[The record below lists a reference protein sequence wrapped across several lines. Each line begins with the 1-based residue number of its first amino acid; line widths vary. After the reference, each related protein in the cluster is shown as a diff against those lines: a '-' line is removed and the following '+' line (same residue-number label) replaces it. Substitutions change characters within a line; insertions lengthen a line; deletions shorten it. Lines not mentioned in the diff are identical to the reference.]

1 MIMLRHTQLWLSS
14 IAIAALIASAGA
26 QTYTYTVTGPFSL
39 PGAGTS
45 GPLSVYPI
53 VFNVPDSGL
62 IARVAITLGGLS
74 HTYFDDIDALLVGP
88 SGTAV
93 QFLSDAG
100 GSSDP
105 NGDYTFDD
113 VNGTAPLPDSS
124 TTNLPPGVYTSSNYP
139 ANTADSFPAPAPG
152 PPYAFSLTAF
162 FGEQMQGTWSLYI
175 VDDAGGDVGR
185 MAFARLE
192 IELVPE
198 PASVVALGAG
208 LAGLLGLRRRRKA

>member
-1 MIMLRHTQLWLSS
+1 MLRHTQLWLSS
-14 IAIAALIASAGA
+14 IALAALMASAGA

-39 PGAGTS
+39 PGAGSS

-74 HTYFDDIDALLVGP
+74 HTYFADIDALLVGP

-100 GSSDP
+100 GDSNP

-113 VNGTAPLPDSS
+113 VNGTDVISDSGYAA
-124 TTNLPPGVYTSSNYP
+124 PGVYRSSVYP

-152 PPYAFSLTAF
+152 TPYAFSLTAF
-162 FGEQMQGTWSLYI
+162 SNQQMQGNWSLYI
-175 VDDAGGDVGR
+175 VDDAAIDIGS
-185 MAFARLE
+185 MAFAQLE
-192 IELVPE
+192 IQLVPE

>member
-1 MIMLRHTQLWLSS
+1 MMRNYAQLWLSS

-39 PGAGTS
+39 PGSGTS

-53 VFNVPDSGL
+53 VFNVPDSGI

-74 HTYFDDIDALLVGP
+74 HTWFDDIDALLVGP

-93 QFLSDAG
+93 LFLSDAG
-100 GSSDP
+100 GDSDP

-113 VNGTAPLPDSS
+113 VLGTTTIPDSS
-124 TTNLPPGVYTSSNYP
+124 YASPGTYKSSVYP
-139 ANTADSFPAPAPG
+139 AGVSDPFPAPAPAG
-152 PPYAFSLTAF
+152 PYQFSLTAF
-162 FGEQMQGTWSLYI
+162 QNQQMQGTWSLYI
-175 VDDAGGDVGR
+175 VDDAFGDIGS
-185 MAFARLE
+185 MQFATLT

-198 PASVVALGAG
+198 PASMVALGAG
-208 LAGLLGLRRRRKA
+208 LAGLLSLRRRRKA

>member
-1 MIMLRHTQLWLSS
+1 MLRHTQLWLSS
-14 IAIAALIASAGA
+14 IALAALMASAGA
-26 QTYTYTVTGPFSL
+26 QIYTYTVTGPFSL

-74 HTYFDDIDALLVGP
+74 HTWFDDIDALLVGP

-105 NGDYTFDD
+105 DGDYTFDD
-113 VNGTAPLPDSS
+113 VNGTAAIPDSAYA
-124 TTNLPPGVYTSSNYP
+124 PPGVYRSSNYP
-139 ANTADSFPAPAPG
+139 ANTPDPFPAPAPG

-175 VDDAGGDVGR
+175 VDDAAADIGS
-185 MAFARLE
+185 MQFARLE
-192 IELVPE
+192 IELIPE

-208 LAGLLGLRRRRKA
+208 LAGLLGLRRRKK

>member
-1 MIMLRHTQLWLSS
+1 MLRHTQLWLSS
-14 IAIAALIASAGA
+14 IALAALMASAGA
-26 QTYTYTVTGPFSL
+26 NIYTYTVTGPFRL
-39 PGAGTS
+39 PGAGTF

-62 IARVAITLGGLS
+62 IARVAITLGGLR
-74 HTYFDDIDALLVGP
+74 HTRFDEIDALLVSP
-88 SGTAV
+88 TGTKV

-100 GSSDP
+100 GSRNP
-105 NGDYTFDD
+105 IGDYTFDD
-113 VNGTAPLPDSS
+113 VNGTAPLPEFPVA
-124 TTNLPPGVYTSSNYP
+124 NPPPGVYTSSNYP
-139 ANTADSFPAPAPG
+139 PADSFPAPAPS

-175 VDDAGGDVGR
+175 VDDSPGDTGS
-185 MAFARLE
+185 MQFARLE
-192 IELVPE
+192 VELIPE